1 MENTTPKLNKIEA
14 KLREDN
20 RSATLLDYVGDTFKA
35 LGISGDAFRTARVQF
50 LDGVSKMERE
60 TKLDFLSSDC
70 VSPYAEGKTANTKNP
85 TLREDG
91 KSTCSTELWATMRY
105 LALST
110 LDEAEQTS
118 YTVDLAKLGKKLKL
132 TNRVQRSECIA
143 YVKASNAKT
152 AAGNKINEV
161 IKDAGRTL
169 KTRPVE
175 KKDPPT
181 QVQRLNKSFDNV
193 LIQCDKMI
201 EDNPLFW
208 NNIMKVDDG
217 GSFIRNELRDIF
229 NKFGWIETK

>member
-1 MENTTPKLNKIEA
+1 MEATIKIEDVE
-14 KLREDN
+14 KQLRKDN
-20 RSATLLDYVGDTFKA
+20 TSATLLDYVGDTFKA
-35 LGISGDAFRTARVQF
+35 LGVSGAVFRTAKVKF
-50 LDGVSKMERE
+50 LDAIKRMERE
-60 TKLDFLSSDC
+60 NNMQFWSSDC

-91 KSTCSTELWATMRY
+91 KSTCSPELWETMRY
-105 LALST
+105 LAWST
-110 LDEAEQTS
+110 LKETERAN
-118 YTVDLAKLGKKLKL
+118 YKLDLVALSKKLKL
-132 TNRVQRSECIA
+132 TNRVQRSENMT

-169 KTRPVE
+169 KTRDVE

-217 GSFIRNELRDIF
+217 GSYIRNELRDIF